1 MKTLSDIEP
10 AAHMYPWDLE
20 EFQET
25 ETYKYAYSVAVG
37 CPDGKSEPLF
47 TFHDLQTAYK
57 MGVENKPQ
65 VFMHVLESMYKPD
78 ASL

>member
-1 MKTLSDIEP
+1 MKTLYDIEP

-37 CPDGKSEPLF
+37 CPDGTSEPLY
-47 TFHDLQTAYK
+47 TFHDLQTAYN
-57 MGVENKPQ
+57 MGLENKPQ
-65 VFMHVLESMYKPD
+65 VFDHNTQPI
-78 ASL
+78 